1 MPKLYRV
8 VGRELQPVARKRL
21 ASEDQLQQWIAAN
34 PRLIGLDVVVL
45 GREVT
50 TESGGRID
58 IVGLDRTGSLVIIEC
73 KGDRTP
79 RDVITQ
85 ILDYASWVESLSTR
99 QVYEIALLTKT
110 WSEARSRV

>member
-58 IVGLDRTGSLVIIEC
+58 IVGLDRTGSWLSSSARATEHRGMLLRKYWTMQAGLKVFQ
-73 KGDRTP
+73 
-79 RDVITQ
+79 RDKCTK
-85 ILDYASWVESLSTR
+85 
-99 QVYEIALLTKT
+99 LLY
-110 WSEARSRV
+110 